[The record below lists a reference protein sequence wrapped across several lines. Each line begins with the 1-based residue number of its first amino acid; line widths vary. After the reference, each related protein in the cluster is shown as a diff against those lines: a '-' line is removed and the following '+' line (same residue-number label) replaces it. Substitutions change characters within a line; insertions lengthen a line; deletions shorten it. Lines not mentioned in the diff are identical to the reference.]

1 MKIDLKDYNPVNI
14 IKKDVKNFPVTF
26 SLSNILILVT
36 LISMWSDKITETLS
50 IVETLFVALIVSF
63 PMETS
68 KKSNIK
74 KGIIRNIPY
83 LLFILGEIIWVVIVY
98 LMNDANSSHSQ
109 YAVRALIIEKIL
121 ISIEM
126 LWLGIWDIPKLLYN
140 VTKQYD
146 DNKNRKAISIYDVI
160 YGFGCFFGILIGI
173 SYFALIGGFGKMI
186 LNRII

>member
-63 PMETS
+63 PMEAS

-74 KGIIRNIPY
+74 KGIIKNIPY
-83 LLFILGEIIWVVIVY
+83 LLFILN
-98 LMNDANSSHSQ
+98 MQ
-109 YAVRALIIEKIL
+109 
-121 ISIEM
+121 
-126 LWLGIWDIPKLLYN
+126 
-140 VTKQYD
+140 
-146 DNKNRKAISIYDVI
+146 
-160 YGFGCFFGILIGI
+160 
-173 SYFALIGGFGKMI
+173 
-186 LNRII
+186 